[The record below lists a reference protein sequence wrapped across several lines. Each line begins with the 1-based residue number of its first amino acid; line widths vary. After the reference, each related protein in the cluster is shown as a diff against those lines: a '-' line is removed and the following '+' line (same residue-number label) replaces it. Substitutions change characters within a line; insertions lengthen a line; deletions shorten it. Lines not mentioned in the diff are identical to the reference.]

1 MFTHAGSLEGEE
13 MNEDAYQVPARN
25 EYRYLVQDEGEE
37 EIQYVRRHYVSPFLV
52 VSKRC
57 MFLIACGVL
66 ALLALA
72 GYLAHIAQTPPPGFA
87 EVLTDCGWLRGR
99 WEDGAYSF
107 KGIPYAVPPVGDRR
121 WTPPKDPKEAGD
133 CWHGVYDATRVR
145 SVCAQVQPL
154 QKDGLVTGSED
165 CLHLSVFTPS
175 LQPAKPLPV
184 MVWLHGGYLHMLS
197 GQEKGYSPTE
207 ELAAQTQTVFVSLN
221 YRLNAFGFMALEVL
235 REGSPTNTS
244 GNYGFMDQIQALKW
258 VQKNIHVFGGDPTKV
273 TIFGQSSGGTSV
285 WTLMMSKLAQ
295 GLFHRAIDMSGSYVY
310 NATLAS
316 AERDN
321 LVFLKQ
327 TGCQD
332 AACLR
337 KLSVTEVL
345 QAIPWE
351 EYPYWAAEDLT
362 DIPVKDR
369 LCGPVAVVD
378 GHVLSVPPF
387 EAWEKKGEF
396 YNDVPFV
403 VGTTEQETDISPPL
417 KNISTWT
424 WGDYEWFV
432 AEKLRP
438 FGKDVVSKALRLY
451 NSSAPCP
458 TRDRCPER
466 LYATLVS
473 DMRVSCPNNDL
484 AKRAAEALKSPVY
497 RYLVTYL
504 PSKAVNASSWVFYPS
519 RFSFHMLDSLAFFG
533 GLEMM
538 LGTITP
544 ADKAFQELL
553 TKYFI
558 YFAKEG
564 KMPAEWAEFPS
575 RIALL
580 NQKLSV
586 EQNPLAERCQLWEE
600 HGLFKYAWIN

>member
-1 MFTHAGSLEGEE
+1 
-13 MNEDAYQVPARN
+13 MNEDAFEVPARN

-37 EIQYVRRHYVSPFLV
+37 EIQYVRRHYVSPFLL

-72 GYLAHIAQTPPPGFA
+72 GYLAYIAQTPPPGFA
-87 EVLTDCGWLRGR
+87 EVLADCGWLRGR
-99 WEDGAYSF
+99 WEGGAYSF
-107 KGIPYAVPPVGDRR
+107 KGIPYAVPPVGERR
-121 WTPPKDPKEAGD
+121 WRPPEDPKSAGK
-133 CWHGVYDATRVR
+133 CWHGVYDATHVR

-154 QKDGLVTGSED
+154 RKDGNVSGSED

-175 LQPAKPLPV
+175 LQPAHPLPV
-184 MVWLHGGYLHMLS
+184 MVWIHGGFLHMLS

-207 ELAAQTQTVFVSLN
+207 ELAAQTETVFVSLN

-235 REGSPTNTS
+235 REGSATNTS

-258 VQKNIHVFGGDPTKV
+258 VQKNIHVFGGDPGKV

-285 WTLMMSKLAQ
+285 WTLMMSPLAR
-295 GLFHRAIDMSGSYVY
+295 GLFHRAIDMSGSYKY
-310 NATLAS
+310 DATLDS
-316 AERDN
+316 AEKDN
-321 LVFLKQ
+321 LVFLQ
-327 TGCQD
+327 RTGCNN

-337 KLSVTEVL
+337 KLNITQIL
-345 QAIPWE
+345 QAIPWQ
-351 EYPYWAAEDLT
+351 EYPSWAADDLT

-369 LCGPVAVVD
+369 FCGPVAVVD
-378 GHVLSVPPF
+378 GHVLPVPPF
-387 EAWEKKGEF
+387 AAWEKKDGV

-403 VGTTEQETDISPPL
+403 VGTTEQETDFSPFL

-432 AEKLRP
+432 REKLLP
-438 FGKDVVSKALRLY
+438 FGEDVVSKALTLY

-458 TRDRCPER
+458 IVNRCPER
-466 LYATLVS
+466 LYTTLVS
-473 DMRVSCPNNDL
+473 DIRVSCPNNDL
-484 AKRAAEALKSPVY
+484 AKRAADALKSPVY
-497 RYLVTYL
+497 RYQVTYT
-504 PSKAVNASSWVFYPS
+504 PSKEASSLLFYPS

-533 GLEMM
+533 GLEAA

-544 ADKAFQELL
+544 ADKAFQEML
-553 TKYFI
+553 TKYFV

-564 KMPAEWAEFPS
+564 KMPAEWGEFPS
-575 RIALL
+575 RTALL
-580 NQKLSV
+580 DQKLSV
-586 EQNPLAERCQLWEE
+586 AQNHSAERCKLWKE
-600 HGLFKYAWIN
+600 HDFYQYAWIN